1 MESIESIMWV
11 RNKNVLIS
19 HKILLIYAKVTTKI
33 FSKVG
38 VHYFNGVEFGLRQNF
53 LIAQKVSDLFEHR

>member
-19 HKILLIYAKVTTKI
+19 NKILLIYAKETTKI

-53 LIAQKVSDLFEHR
+53 FFCTKSE